1 MSQLLRSILLASFVG
16 ALLVGC
22 GAKEAATDAMD
33 AAGDAMEATA
43 DAAGDA
49 VDATADAAGGAV
61 DAMADAAS
69 SEPGGYV
76 LPEEDRIPGIT
87 VEE

>member
-1 MSQLLRSILLASFVG
+1 MSTLLRSILLASFVG

-22 GAKEAATDAMD
+22 GAKEAATDAAD
-33 AAGDAMEATA
+33 AAADAVEATA
-43 DAAGDA
+43 EAASDAVEATGDA
-49 VDATADAAGGAV
+49 VEAAAEAV
-61 DAMADAAS
+61 S
-69 SEPGGYV
+69 NEPGGYV

>member
-1 MSQLLRSILLASFVG
+1 MSTLLRSILLASFVG

-22 GAKEAATDAMD
+22 GAKEAATDAAD
-33 AAGDAMEATA
+33 AAADAVEATA

-49 VDATADAAGGAV
+49 VEAAGDAV
-61 DAMADAAS
+61 EAVADAAS
-69 SEPGGYV
+69 NEPGGYV

>member
-1 MSQLLRSILLASFVG
+1 MSTLLRSILLASFVG

-22 GAKEAATDAMD
+22 GAKEAASDAAD
-33 AAGDAMEATA
+33 AAADAVEATAEAAGDAVEATA

-49 VDATADAAGGAV
+49 VEAV
-61 DAMADAAS
+61 ADAAS
-69 SEPGGYV
+69 NEPGGYV